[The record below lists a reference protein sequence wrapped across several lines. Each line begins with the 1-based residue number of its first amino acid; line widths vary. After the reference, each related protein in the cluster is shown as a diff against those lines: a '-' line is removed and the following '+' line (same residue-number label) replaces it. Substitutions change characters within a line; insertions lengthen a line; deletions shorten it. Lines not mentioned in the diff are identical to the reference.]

1 MPQGQDRRAPFVVA
15 FIWILSATFL
25 TMAAAPARSASPKIP
40 IVFVGS
46 FYREGFPEEH
56 IYRDQIDLWRQG
68 ERVFGLTS
76 GMAGPVGGGLFP
88 EVYRFEGTL
97 DPGSG
102 ALTLSLGFRGILKDP
117 RLTWVNQ
124 YEPLGFLLER
134 SEDRMATNPS
144 KAPLTSFDA
153 WRGWADR
160 VIDEAD
166 AKPPYR
172 QQELAKCHGGDGWTC
187 LGIGNRLNYRKPE
200 EAKRYWKQACDLD
213 SWPAC
218 KRIGKQARY
227 ESILA
232 KLCNA
237 NEKPSLMR
245 NFACEELG
253 GTAEKAGKIGEAAKW
268 YQLGCN
274 EFELPTTP
282 CDRLKALRR

>member
-1 MPQGQDRRAPFVVA
+1 MAQCHDRRAHFVVA
-15 FIWILSATFL
+15 FTWILSVTLL
-25 TMAAAPARSASPKIP
+25 TMATDRAHSASPGKQ

-46 FYREGFPEEH
+46 FYRERFTEEH
-56 IYRDQIDLWRQG
+56 VYRDQIDLWCQG

-88 EVYRFEGTL
+88 EVYRFEGTM
-97 DPGSG
+97 DAGTG
-102 ALTLSLGFRGILKDP
+102 ALTLSLWFRGTLKYP

-134 SEDRMATNPS
+134 SADRMATNPS
-144 KAPLTSFDA
+144 KAPLTSFGA
-153 WRGWADR
+153 WRVWADR
-160 VIDEAD
+160 VIDEAE

-172 QQELAKCHGGDGWTC
+172 QQELAECHGGDGGAC
-187 LGIGNRLNYRKPE
+187 LGIGNGLYYRKPR

-213 SWPAC
+213 EWAAC
-218 KRIGKQARY
+218 KRLGKQARY

-232 KLCNA
+232 KRCNS

-245 NFACEELG
+245 NFACVELG
-253 GTAEKAGKIGEAAKW
+253 ETAEKAGKIGEAVKW

-274 EFELPTTP
+274 EFELPTTG
-282 CDRLKALRR
+282 CARLEALRL

>member
-1 MPQGQDRRAPFVVA
+1 MAQGQDRRAHFVFA

-25 TMAAAPARSASPKIP
+25 TMAAARAHSASPKIP
-40 IVFVGS
+40 IVFIGS
-46 FYREGFPEEH
+46 FYRERFTEEH
-56 IYRDQIDLWRQG
+56 VYQDQSDLWRQG

-76 GMAGPVGGGLFP
+76 MMAGPVGGGLFP
-88 EVYRFEGTL
+88 EVERFEGTL
-97 DPGSG
+97 DAGTG
-102 ALTLSLGFRGILKDP
+102 ALTLSLGLRGILEDS
-117 RLTWVNQ
+117 RLTWVDR

-153 WRGWADR
+153 WRVWADR
-160 VIDEAD
+160 VIDEAE

-172 QQELAKCHGGDGWTC
+172 QQELAKCHWGDGWAC
-187 LGIGNRLNYRKPE
+187 LGIGNRLNYRKPK

-218 KRIGKQARY
+218 KRLGKQARY

-232 KLCNA
+232 KLCNS

-245 NFACEELG
+245 NLACEELG
-253 GTAEKAGKIGEAAKW
+253 ETAEKAGKIGEAAKW

-282 CDRLKALRR
+282 CARLEALRR